1 MDNKTICEIFEA
13 SKNASDFKKSFMCAQ
28 ESLHEGLLNSPW
40 PIFIYAFS
48 VLFVMFLV
56 QRSATRHIKSSID
69 KNVGWEISFLLSI
82 LYPLQIFLSVL
93 GKKSCSV

>member
-13 SKNASDFKKSFMCAQ
+13 SKSASDFKKSFMCAQ

-56 QRSATRHIKSSID
+56 QRSATRHIKSSKN
-69 KNVGWEISFLLSI
+69 KNVG
-82 LYPLQIFLSVL
+82 
-93 GKKSCSV
+93 